1 MALPSSRGAGSRSS
15 TTAGM
20 PSCGNSVCL
29 SKHYIGSTY
38 LRFGIYQATAGP
50 SDVSAIT
57 YRLGRTRAI
66 QAWLRVHEYV
76 MSPSGDRGW
85 RHAAKIQDGCTADG
99 APAACLVER
108 CSRGQAG
115 NAGADDDD
123 HPLRR
128 PKALQ
133 ACAAY
138 SSSALKRPRT
148 RGPRDE
154 VLHSAS
160 QLQSIF
166 RLSMMRAAQAHS

>member
-1 MALPSSRGAGSRSS
+1 MLLRYRTGAQQMGHRRLALWRDA
-15 TTAGM
+15 A
-20 PSCGNSVCL
+20 V
-29 SKHYIGSTY
+29 
-38 LRFGIYQATAGP
+38 
-50 SDVSAIT
+50 
-57 YRLGRTRAI
+57 
-66 QAWLRVHEYV
+66 
-76 MSPSGDRGW
+76 DR
-85 RHAAKIQDGCTADG
+85 
-99 APAACLVER
+99 
-108 CSRGQAG
+108 AG